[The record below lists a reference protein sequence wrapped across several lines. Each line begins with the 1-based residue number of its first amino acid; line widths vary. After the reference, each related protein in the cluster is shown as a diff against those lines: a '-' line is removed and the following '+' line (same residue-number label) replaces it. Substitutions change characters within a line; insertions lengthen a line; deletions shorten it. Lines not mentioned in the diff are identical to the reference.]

1 MFFGSDTTAPAH
13 PSVLKAMAR
22 ANEGYPHSYGA
33 DHAMDEIRAQIRDLF
48 EAPDAAVYLVA
59 TGTAANALIL
69 ATLIDPWQA
78 VFCHRSAHI
87 ETDECGAPE
96 FYTGGAKLVLIDGE
110 HAKISPDALKNA
122 LSTTGQ
128 VGVHGVQRGMLS
140 LTNAT
145 ENGTIYTPAEVAA
158 LTKIAHADGLPVHM
172 DGARFA
178 NAVVAAGCTPAQ
190 MTWKAGV
197 DALSFGGTKN
207 GLIGVE
213 GVIFFDPKHAWE
225 FELRRKRGG
234 HLFSKHRYLAA
245 QMQAY
250 LDGDLWRDMATAANA
265 AAQRLSK
272 GILTIEGASL
282 VHPTQANGVFASWP
296 RIGHRRA
303 YAAGAE
309 YYFWPE
315 GASLEGPD
323 DETLPARL
331 MCSWSTTNDDIDDF
345 LAAIRG

>member
-1 MFFGSDTTAPAH
+1 MFFASDNTSPAH
-13 PSVLKAMAR
+13 PKVIEAITR

-33 DHAMDEIRAQIRDLF
+33 DQIMADVRARIRDLF

-59 TGTAANALIL
+59 SGTAANALIL
-69 ATLIDPWQA
+69 ATLVQPWQA
-78 VFCHRSAHI
+78 VFCHRAAHV

-96 FYTGGAKLVLIDGE
+96 FYTGGAKLVLIDGG
-110 HAKISPDALKNA
+110 HAKISPDGLKRA

-145 ENGTIYTPAEVAA
+145 ENGTIYTPAEVAELA
-158 LTKIAHADGLPVHM
+158 AIAHADGLPVHM

-178 NAVVAAGCTPAQ
+178 NAVAAAGCTPAQ
-190 MTWKAGV
+190 MTWEAGV

-225 FELRRKRGG
+225 FELRRKRAGQ
-234 HLFSKHRYLAA
+234 LLSKHRYLSA

-250 LDGDLWRDMATAANA
+250 LDGDLWQKMATDANA
-265 AAQRLSK
+265 AARRLSE

-282 VHPTQANGVFASWP
+282 VHPTEANGVFASWP
-296 RIGHRRA
+296 RAGHRRA
-303 YAAGAE
+303 HEAGAE
-309 YYFWPE
+309 YYFWP
-315 GASLEGPD
+315 GHQSLEGPD
-323 DETLPARL
+323 DEQLAARL
-331 MCSWSTTNDDIDDF
+331 MCSWSTTKADVDRF
-345 LAAIRG
+345 LDLIRG